1 MRSGFKIGKI
11 FGINIR
17 IDWSWLFIFVLVTWN
32 LSFVFGQSHPDWNLA
47 LNWSAS
53 IAAAILFFMSILA
66 HELSHSLVAR
76 AQGVPVRN
84 ITLFLFGGVSN
95 IQRHPASPG
104 AEFLITIVGPL
115 TSILLGVVFMVLAGI
130 NAGVRAIAPNT
141 NLTNIIAQLS
151 PLNTLLLWLGP
162 INILIGI
169 FNLIPGFPLDGG
181 RILRSILW
189 GITHNL
195 RRATQWAS
203 WVGQAVAWL
212 FIAGGIAMVFGVNI
226 PFFGTGLVSGLWL
239 ALIGWFLSNAAGQ
252 SYKQIVIEDILE
264 DVPVEQ
270 IIRSGPLPTVQPT
283 SSVNNLV
290 YDRVMGTDDYAFPV
304 VDNNDHFLGLVTVDN
319 IRAISHSEWDSTPVR
334 NIMTP
339 IKELTVVKASDDA
352 ATALAKLK
360 ESNSRQLPVVSN
372 GNITGL
378 LRRGDI
384 VRWLQLEGV

>member
-1 MRSGFKIGKI
+1 
-11 FGINIR
+11 
-17 IDWSWLFIFVLVTWN
+17 
-32 LSFVFGQSHPDWNLA
+32 
-47 LNWSAS
+47 
-53 IAAAILFFMSILA
+53 
-66 HELSHSLVAR
+66 
-76 AQGVPVRN
+76 
-84 ITLFLFGGVSN
+84 
-95 IQRHPASPG
+95 
-104 AEFLITIVGPL
+104 
-115 TSILLGVVFMVLAGI
+115 
-130 NAGVRAIAPNT
+130 
-141 NLTNIIAQLS
+141 
-151 PLNTLLLWLGP
+151 
-162 INILIGI
+162 
-169 FNLIPGFPLDGG
+169 
-181 RILRSILW
+181 
-189 GITHNL
+189 
-195 RRATQWAS
+195 
-203 WVGQAVAWL
+203 
-212 FIAGGIAMVFGVNI
+212 MVFGINI

-252 SYKQIVIEDILE
+252 SYKQIVIEDLLE

-360 ESNSRQLPVVSN
+360 ESNSRQLPVVNN